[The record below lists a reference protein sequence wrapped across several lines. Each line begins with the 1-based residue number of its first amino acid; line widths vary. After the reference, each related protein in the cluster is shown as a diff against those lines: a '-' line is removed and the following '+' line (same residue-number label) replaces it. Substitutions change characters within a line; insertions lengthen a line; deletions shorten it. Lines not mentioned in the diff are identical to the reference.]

1 MLGGADN
8 PNGELPSYIT
18 GADTSSY
25 DKLRAIVSR
34 SIPHPSQVDKDVST
48 LIQILVFLPLIP
60 NVVLHV
66 EYGS

>member
-1 MLGGADN
+1 WASFRRCLSKGPMIGL
-8 PNGELPSYIT
+8 S
-18 GADTSSY
+18 SSY

>member
-8 PNGELPSYIT
+8 PNGELLSYII
-18 GADTSSY
+18 GADN
-25 DKLRAIVSR
+25 
-34 SIPHPSQVDKDVST
+34 VST